1 MARITLELPETF
13 IFSTDIPVRIGDINY
28 GGHLANDAVLSIIH
42 EARLRCL
49 HGHGL
54 AELNPDGIGIVISDA
69 AVVYKAEAFYG
80 DVITVEVTPAEWVRK
95 GCDFYYRLT
104 QRETGKEVAR
114 AKTGIVFLDYN
125 TRKTTSVPERF
136 RSALTLPE
144 GLPIQTASTAERK
157 KRSP

>member
-1 MARITLELPETF
+1 MARIKLELPDTF
-13 IFSTDIPVRIGDINY
+13 IFSTDIPIRIGDINY

-42 EARLRCL
+42 EARLQCL
-49 HGHGL
+49 RGHGL

-80 DVITVEVTPAEWVRK
+80 DMITVEVTAAEWAKK

-104 QRETGKEVAR
+104 NRETGKEVAR

-125 TRKTTSVPERF
+125 IRKTTRVPERF
-136 RSALTLPE
+136 QSALTP
-144 GLPIQTASTAERK
+144 SC
-157 KRSP
+157 S